1 MTFVC
6 HGLLFVTLNTSNHYL
21 SLSLSL
27 SWWCKFIQCL
37 KTLRNK
43 LCVICLYIGN
53 IIIILVIC
61 SDFITSSCWTGKRS
75 NCLKILQGYVFI
87 FLNAEPALHLLDEAI
102 ATPRQPLHTASS
114 LLRTVG
120 TPTPLRQQPISA
132 LRHSA
137 CKYGYTLSYS
147 CTCVVM
153 MYKLIKS

>member
-1 MTFVC
+1 M
-6 HGLLFVTLNTSNHYL
+6 N
-21 SLSLSL
+21 
-27 SWWCKFIQCL
+27 
-37 KTLRNK
+37 
-43 LCVICLYIGN
+43 
-53 IIIILVIC
+53 
-61 SDFITSSCWTGKRS
+61 FITSSCWTGKRS

-137 CKYGYTLSYS
+137 CKYSYTLYYS

-153 MYKLIKS
+153 MYKLIKSYYYSFKIFPRFWLAKSTRLIHHNQLLMTKFGRILCLARKWRKKCSVLAG

>member
-1 MTFVC
+1 M
-6 HGLLFVTLNTSNHYL
+6 N
-21 SLSLSL
+21 
-27 SWWCKFIQCL
+27 
-37 KTLRNK
+37 
-43 LCVICLYIGN
+43 
-53 IIIILVIC
+53 
-61 SDFITSSCWTGKRS
+61 FITSSCWTGKRS

-137 CKYGYTLSYS
+137 CKYAYTLYYS

-153 MYKLIKS
+153 MYKLIKSCYYSFKIFPRFWLAKSTRLIHHNQLLMTKFGRILCLVRKWRQKCSVLAG